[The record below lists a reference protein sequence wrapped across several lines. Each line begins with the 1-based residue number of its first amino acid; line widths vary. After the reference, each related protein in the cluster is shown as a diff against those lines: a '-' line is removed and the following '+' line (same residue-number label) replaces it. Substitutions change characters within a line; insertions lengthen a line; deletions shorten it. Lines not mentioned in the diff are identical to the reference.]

1 MSILVGTTKKIAVKN
16 DQPDPYYAVA
26 EPIWHTPIIRVGS
39 NGGKLSQPGTNG
51 FAARWNLNRGDM
63 RLNNRTGSW
72 TGGVL
77 TRWCT
82 AAEAGD
88 VSPSGLVDTS
98 NKRMTYNSSVYPWA
112 SNIGFVKGNTSTGM
126 PDYIRLPTDFDSY
139 VYDLIVDMF
148 ITVSATGT
156 SYSAGQFLEF
166 GILYSFAAS
175 FSTSNTWYR
184 TEVNSSKLEIKP
196 FGKVGDRY
204 TGSVSKGELTA
215 GLAYGQELYTF
226 VVPFINDNGALTQAG
241 SEYITDIMLGIKCKH

>member
-1 MSILVGTTKKIAVKN
+1 MSILVGTTKKIAVIN
-16 DQPDPYYAVA
+16 DQPDPYYATS

-63 RLNNRTGSW
+63 RLNNRTGAW

-77 TRWCT
+77 TRWCN

-98 NKRMTYNSSVYPWA
+98 NRRLTYDSSTYPWA
-112 SNIGFVKGNTSTGM
+112 SNIRFVKGNTSTGI
-126 PDYIRLPTDFDSY
+126 PDYIRLPIDFNSY

-148 ITVSATGT
+148 IAVSATGA
-156 SYSAGQFLEF
+156 SYSAARFFEF
-166 GILYSFAAS
+166 GVFYSAAPS
-175 FSTSNTWYR
+175 FSTSNTWLR
-184 TEVNSSKLEIKP
+184 VKVNSTKTEVKQ

-204 TGSVSKGELTA
+204 IGSVSKGELTA
-215 GLAYGQELYTF
+215 GLTSGKDYYTF
-226 VVPFINDNGALTQAG
+226 VVPFISDNGEIYEAS
-241 SEYITDIMLGIKCKH
+241 SEYITDIVLGIKCKR

>member
-1 MSILVGTTKKIAVKN
+1 MSILVGTTKKLAVMN
-16 DQPDPYYAVA
+16 DQPDPYYASA
-26 EPIWHTPIIRVGS
+26 KPIWHTPIIRVGS

-51 FAARWNLNRGDM
+51 FAARWNLDRGDM
-63 RLNNRTGSW
+63 ILNHRTGSW

-77 TRWCT
+77 TRWCN

-88 VSPSGLVDTS
+88 ASPSGLLS
-98 NKRMTYNSSVYPWA
+98 KARLTYDIRTYPWA
-112 SNIGFVKGNTSTGM
+112 SNIGFVNGSTTTGV
-126 PDYIRLPTDFDSY
+126 PDYIRLPKNFDSY

-148 ITVSATGT
+148 ITVSATGS

-166 GILYSFAAS
+166 GILSSFAAS

-184 TEVNSSKLEIKP
+184 KKIGSTKTEIKQ

-204 TGSVSKGELTA
+204 TGSVSKGELTE

-226 VVPFINDNGALTQAG
+226 IVPFINDNGAIFQAS
-241 SEYITDIMLGIKCKH
+241 SEYITDIMLGIKCKR